1 MGQEIPTSNTLKKAQ
16 GRTGNPHAFNPKN
29 GGFRF
34 SPEKA
39 ALYNKINTF
48 GWLCL
53 LFLVLLSCKGPE
65 PRRPIE
71 VKSGSFFKGSVER
84 SRQLLAM
91 EEKNIQEIIEKDTA
105 YEYVHSAV
113 GSWYRLE
120 TVNEDADYTPRPD
133 DLVVLTY
140 NVIGFDNDTIYT
152 KDDIGVL
159 TYKVDKQELF
169 PGLRSSVK
177 LLKEGETGT
186 FLFPSSLAYGYHGDT
201 EKIGVNVPIKSTIS
215 ILKIEKNR
223 DTITPT
229 INSSN

>member
-1 MGQEIPTSNTLKKAQ
+1 MAKSGLLILLLL
-16 GRTGNPHAFNPKN
+16 
-29 GGFRF
+29 GF
-34 SPEKA
+34 
-39 ALYNKINTF
+39 
-48 GWLCL
+48 
-53 LFLVLLSCKGPE
+53 LSCKGPE

-84 SRQLLAM
+84 SKQLLAK
-91 EEKNIQEIIEKDTA
+91 EEKKIQESIGRDTA
-105 YEYVHSAV
+105 YQYVQSAA

-120 TVNEDADYTPRPD
+120 IANEDAVYTPQPD

-140 NVIGFDNDTIYT
+140 NIMDLNNDTIYS
-152 KDDIGVL
+152 KEDIGIL

-169 PGLRSSVK
+169 PGLRHSVK

-186 FLFPSSLAYGYHGDT
+186 FLFPSSLAYGYHGDN

-223 DTITPT
+223 DTIPFTN
-229 INSSN
+229 NSSN